1 MMEFDRKRFNLI
13 ISRVKRAT
21 SSSYEKHEVVQF
33 RGEDSP
39 LFQAIAPAFYII
51 RVFGLGPYHF
61 SKDRLVPSNFHLI
74 FSFLALIIN
83 TYIVITVL
91 IRFSIKGNQPILGIT
106 EQAKVC

>member
-1 MMEFDRKRFNLI
+1 MEFDRKRFVII

-21 SSSYEKHEVVQF
+21 SSSYKKQEIVQF

-39 LFQAIAPAFYII
+39 LFEAIAPAFYII

-83 TYIVITVL
+83 TYIVIKVMIQFT
-91 IRFSIKGNQPILGIT
+91 IKGGQPILGVT